1 MNPRERPGQALQNH
15 QELRLFVSGF
25 SRQTTTAQV
34 AAYFS
39 LYGQARVEKYDSY
52 FKRDQARARF
62 KGGEGY
68 FILCEMHP
76 ITYKRILEAR
86 PHRILNRSLEVCP
99 LKTGLDLIMYNYQ
112 KNQRRVLIKKVPAT
126 IEELQFLTAIRSQF
140 GPVEQFFGYKSDN
153 LARQSRYVSQ
163 KRFITYSVIFQEKA
177 SAVKAIRQGFIS
189 LRTIDGEFIANVEK
203 FKRSVVSEQNPL
215 ESAIQPIWPFKST
228 DGLQNLTSGSSRG
241 RKAPTFESQGLID
254 TSEQANPVR
263 GQVRSPTSFEDVR
276 DGEISSG
283 ISHARPA
290 NSKEALASWYVS
302 AGSEHWNK
310 PNSKGYQSP
319 LSTLESRSN
328 LMFRI
333 AYCSKTL

>member
-1 MNPRERPGQALQNH
+1 MNPREKPVHKLQNH

-25 SRQTTTAQV
+25 SRHTTTDQV
-34 AAYFS
+34 EAYFS
-39 LYGQARVEKYDSY
+39 LYGQTRVEKYDSY
-52 FKRDQARARF
+52 FKREQAQARF

-76 ITYKRILEAR
+76 ITYKRILQAR
-86 PHRILNRSLEVCP
+86 PHRILNRCLEVCP

-112 KNQRRVLIKKVPAT
+112 KNQRRVLIKKVPAK
-126 IEELQFLTAIRSQF
+126 IEELQFLDAVKSEF

-153 LARQSRYVSQ
+153 LARQSRYVSL

-203 FKRSVVSEQNPL
+203 FKRSVVGEQNPP
-215 ESAIQPIWPFKST
+215 ESAIRPIWPFKST
-228 DGLQNLTSGSSRG
+228 DASQNLTSGSSRG
-241 RKAPTFESQGLID
+241 KKAAASQSQELTD
-254 TSEQANPVR
+254 TSEQTNPIR
-263 GQVRSPTSFEDVR
+263 GQVRSPTSLEVVGK
-276 DGEISSG
+276 GEESSG

-290 NSKEALASWYVS
+290 NSKEGAASWYVS
-302 AGSEHWNK
+302 AGSEHWTK

>member
-1 MNPRERPGQALQNH
+1 MNPRQRPGQALQNN

-39 LYGQARVEKYDSY
+39 LYGQAQVEKYDSY
-52 FKRDQARARF
+52 FKRDEARARF

-68 FILCEMHP
+68 FILCEMDP
-76 ITYKRILEAR
+76 ITYKQILEAR
-86 PHRILNRSLEVCP
+86 PHRILNRCLEVCP

-112 KNQRRVLIKKVPAT
+112 KNQRRVLIKKVPAST
-126 IEELQFLTAIRSQF
+126 EELHFLDIIGSNF
-140 GPVEQFFGYKSDN
+140 GPVEQYFGYKSDN
-153 LARQSRYVSQ
+153 LARQSRFISQ

-215 ESAIQPIWPFKST
+215 ESAIRPVWPFKST
-228 DGLQNLTSGSSRG
+228 DAFQDLTSGSSRG
-241 RKAPTFESQGLID
+241 RKAPASESAGLKY
-254 TSEQANPVR
+254 TSQQKNPVR
-263 GQVRSPTSFEDVR
+263 GQVRSPTSFEAIGS
-276 DGEISSG
+276 GEVSSG

-302 AGSEHWNK
+302 AGLEHWSK

-319 LSTLESRSN
+319 LSKLESRSN